1 MRFGVFIAP
10 YHMVGEN
17 PTLAFERDLQ
27 LVEAVEDLGYEEA
40 WFGEHHSGGTEISG
54 APDLMIA
61 TAAARTKRIRLGTG
75 VSSLPYHHPFMF
87 ADRMVQLD
95 HLTRGRLIVG
105 VGPGALPG
113 DAYMMGIET
122 TRQREMM
129 LESLEAV
136 LELWRDEAPVNR
148 ETDWFTLRDARLQL
162 RPYSRPGIEVSVAV
176 TASPSGPVAAGKF
189 GIGLLSIAATQRKA
203 FEALARNW
211 RTATETAAAHGNTLS
226 RQGWRL
232 CGPMHIAE
240 SEEQAR
246 KEVETGLAQW
256 VDYFQNVGAIPILGD
271 FDPGE
276 DIVAAVNETGV
287 GVIGTPDMAIDQLRR
302 LQNQSGGFGTYLL
315 MAHEWANREATL
327 RSHELISRYVMP
339 AFQDSLE
346 PLERSRDW
354 TIFHRETL
362 MGNITNA
369 IVGATQ
375 QFLEERDA
383 RRRASEQATAD
394 AAALHASQ

>member
-10 YHMVGEN
+10 YHMVGDN
-17 PTLAFERDLQ
+17 PTLAFERDLH

-75 VSSLPYHHPFMF
+75 VASLPYHHPFMF

-148 ETDWFTLRDARLQL
+148 EAGWFTLRDARLQL
-162 RPYSRPGIEVSVAV
+162 RPYSKPGIEVSVAV

-189 GIGLLSIAATQRKA
+189 GIGLLSIAATQSKA
-203 FEALARNW
+203 FDALARNW
-211 RTATETAAAHGNTLS
+211 RTATETAVAHGNTVS

-246 KEVETGLAQW
+246 REVEVGLAQW

-287 GVIGTPDMAIDQLRR
+287 GVIGTPEMAIEQLRR
-302 LQNQSGGFGTYLL
+302 LENQSGGFGTYLL

-327 RSHELISRYVMP
+327 RSYELFSRYVMP
-339 AFQDSLE
+339 VFQDSLE
-346 PLERSRDW
+346 PIERSRDW
-354 TIFHRETL
+354 TIFHREKL

-375 QFLEERDA
+375 QFLEEREA
-383 RRRASEQATAD
+383 RKRAHDPDNT
-394 AAALHASQ
+394 AALHSGR

>member
-1 MRFGVFIAP
+1 
-10 YHMVGEN
+10 
-17 PTLAFERDLQ
+17 
-27 LVEAVEDLGYEEA
+27 
-40 WFGEHHSGGTEISG
+40 
-54 APDLMIA
+54 
-61 TAAARTKRIRLGTG
+61 
-75 VSSLPYHHPFMF
+75 
-87 ADRMVQLD
+87 MVQLD

-122 TRQREMM
+122 TRQRDMM
-129 LESLEAV
+129 LEALEAV
-136 LELWRDEAPVNR
+136 LALWSDEEPVNR

-176 TASPSGPVAAGKF
+176 TASPSGPVAAGRF

-203 FEALARNW
+203 FDALARNW
-211 RTATETAAAHGNTLS
+211 RTATETAAAHGKTVS

-240 SEEQAR
+240 TEEQAR
-246 KEVETGLAQW
+246 RDVEAGLTQW

-287 GVIGTPDMAIDQLRR
+287 GVIGTPEMAVEQLRR
-302 LQNQSGGFGTYLL
+302 LREKSGGFGTYLL

-327 RSHELISRYVMP
+327 KSYELISRYVMP

-354 TIFHRETL
+354 TIFHREQL
-362 MGNITNA
+362 MGNIYSA
-369 IVGATQ
+369 VAGETQ
-375 QFLEERDA
+375 KFLAERDA
-383 RRRASEQATAD
+383 RR
-394 AAALHASQ
+394 AAAAQAEAESLQPSK

>member
-10 YHMVGEN
+10 YHMVGDN

-75 VSSLPYHHPFMF
+75 VASLPYHHPFMF

-122 TRQREMM
+122 TRQRDMM

-136 LELWRDEAPVNR
+136 LELWADEAPVTR

-162 RPYSRPGIEVSVAV
+162 RPYSKPGIEVSVAV

-203 FEALARNW
+203 FDALARNW
-211 RTATETAAAHGNTLS
+211 RTATETAAAHGKTVS
-226 RQGWRL
+226 RAGWRMV
-232 CGPMHIAE
+232 GPMHIAE
-240 SEEQAR
+240 TEEQAR
-246 KEVETGLAQW
+246 REVEVGLAQW

-287 GVIGTPDMAIDQLRR
+287 GVIGTPEMAVEQLRR
-302 LQNQSGGFGTYLL
+302 LQKQSGGFGTYLL

-327 RSHELISRYVMP
+327 RSYELISRYVMP
-339 AFQDSLE
+339 VFQDTLE
-346 PLERSRDW
+346 PIERSRDW

-375 QFLEERDA
+375 QFLDDRDA
-383 RRRASEQATAD
+383 RRRASDQAQAEAVHTG
-394 AAALHASQ
+394 Q

>member
-10 YHMVGEN
+10 YHMIGDN
-17 PTLAFERDLQ
+17 PTLALERDIE
-27 LVEAVEDLGYEEA
+27 LVEAVEELGFEEA
-40 WFGEHHSGGTEISG
+40 WFGEHHSGGTEIIAS
-54 APDLMIA
+54 PELMIA
-61 TAAARTKRIRLGTG
+61 TAAAKTKRIRLGTG
-75 VSSLPYHHPFMF
+75 VASLPYHHPFMF

-129 LESLEAV
+129 LESLDV
-136 LELWRDEAPVNR
+136 VMRLWRDEGPVSV

-162 RPYSRPGIEVSVAV
+162 RPYSKPNIEVSVAV
-176 TASPSGPVAAGKF
+176 TASPSGPVAAGRF
-189 GIGLLSIAATQRKA
+189 GVGLLSIAATQRKA
-203 FEALARNW
+203 FDALARNW
-211 RTATETAAAHGNTLS
+211 RTAVESAEANGNTVS
-226 RQGWRL
+226 RDTWRL

-240 SEEQAR
+240 TEEQAR
-246 KEVETGLAQW
+246 RDVEKGLTQW

-276 DIVAAVNETGV
+276 DIVSAVNETGV
-287 GVIGTPDMAIDQLRR
+287 GVIGTPEMAVEQLRR
-302 LQNQSGGFGTYLL
+302 LREKSGGFGTYLL

-327 RSHELISRYVMP
+327 RSYELISRYVMP
-339 AFQDSLE
+339 HFQDSLE

-354 TIFHRETL
+354 TVFHREQL
-362 MGNITNA
+362 MGNIYSA
-369 IVGATQ
+369 IAGETQ
-375 QFLEERDA
+375 KFLDQRDA
-383 RRRASEQATAD
+383 RRRAEAE
-394 AAALHASQ
+394 ALHATK

>member
-17 PTLAFERDLQ
+17 PTLALERDIQ
-27 LVEAVEDLGYEEA
+27 LVRAVEELGYEEA
-40 WFGEHHSGGTEISG
+40 WFGEHHSGGTEIIA
-54 APDLMIA
+54 APELMIA
-61 TAAARTKRIRLGTG
+61 TAAALTKRIRLGTG
-75 VSSLPYHHPFMF
+75 VASLPYHHPFMF

-122 TRQREMM
+122 TRQRDMM
-129 LESLEAV
+129 LEGLEAV
-136 LELWRDEAPVNR
+136 MALWADEEPINR

-162 RPYSRPGIEVSVAV
+162 RPYTRPGIEVSVAV

-189 GIGLLSIAATQRKA
+189 GVGLLSIAATQRKA
-203 FEALARNW
+203 FDALARNW
-211 RTATETAAAHGNTLS
+211 RTATETAAAHGNTVS
-226 RQGWRL
+226 REKWRM

-240 SEEQAR
+240 TEEQAR
-246 KEVETGLAQW
+246 RDVEVGLSKW

-287 GVIGTPDMAIDQLRR
+287 GVIGTPEMAIEQLRR
-302 LQNQSGGFGTYLL
+302 LQEKSGGFGTYLL

-327 RSHELISRYVMP
+327 HSYEMISRYVMP
-339 AFQDSLE
+339 EFQDSLE

-354 TIFHRETL
+354 TIFHREKL
-362 MGNITNA
+362 MGNIYSA
-369 IVGATQ
+369 IAGATQ
-375 QFLEERDA
+375 QFLDERDA
-383 RRRASEQATAD
+383 RRRAEAEALQAAK
-394 AAALHASQ
+394 

>member
-17 PTLAFERDLQ
+17 PTLALERDIA
-27 LVEAVEDLGYEEA
+27 LVQAAEELGFDEA
-40 WFGEHHSGGTEISG
+40 WFGEHHSGGTEIIAS
-54 APDLMIA
+54 PELMIA
-61 TAAARTKRIRLGTG
+61 TAAAKTKRIRLGTG
-75 VSSLPYHHPFMF
+75 VASLPYHHPFMF
-87 ADRMVQLD
+87 ADRMVLLD

-122 TRQREMM
+122 TRQRDMM
-129 LESLEAV
+129 TESLEAV
-136 LELWRDEAPVNR
+136 MALWRDDEPVNR
-148 ETDWFTLRDARLQL
+148 ETDWFTLRDARLQM
-162 RPYSRPGIEVSVAV
+162 RPYSRPHIEVSVAV

-189 GIGLLSIAATQRKA
+189 GVGLLSIAATQKKA
-203 FEALARNW
+203 FDALARNW
-211 RTATETAAAHGNTLS
+211 RTAQDSAAANGTTVS

-240 SEEQAR
+240 TEEQAR
-246 KEVETGLAQW
+246 RDVEVGLAQW

-271 FDPGE
+271 FDPGD
-276 DIVAAVNETGV
+276 DIVGAVNETGV
-287 GVIGTPDMAIDQLRR
+287 GVIGTPDMAIAQLRR
-302 LQNQSGGFGTYLL
+302 LHEKSGGFGTYLL

-327 RSHELISRYVMP
+327 RSYELISRYVMP

-354 TIFHRETL
+354 TIFHREQL
-362 MGNITNA
+362 MGNIYSA
-369 IVGATQ
+369 VAGATQ
-375 QFLEERDA
+375 KFLEERDA
-383 RRRASEQATAD
+383 RRRAEALQAAK
-394 AAALHASQ
+394 

>member
-17 PTLAFERDLQ
+17 PTLALERDLQ

-40 WFGEHHSGGTEISG
+40 WFGEHHSGGTEIIA
-54 APDLMIA
+54 APELMIA

-75 VSSLPYHHPFMF
+75 VASLPYHHPFMF

-122 TRQREMM
+122 TRQRDMM
-129 LESLEAV
+129 LEGLEAV
-136 LELWRDEAPVNR
+136 LALWRDEEPVTR

-189 GIGLLSIAATQRKA
+189 GVGLLSIAATQRKA
-203 FEALARNW
+203 FDALARNW
-211 RTATETAAAHGNTLS
+211 RTATETAAAHGNTVS
-226 RQGWRL
+226 REGWRL

-240 SEEQAR
+240 TEEQAR
-246 KEVETGLAQW
+246 RDVEKGLTQW

-276 DIVAAVNETGV
+276 DIVSAVNETGV
-287 GVIGTPDMAIDQLRR
+287 GVIGTPEMAVEQLRR
-302 LQNQSGGFGTYLL
+302 LHEKSGGFGTYLL

-327 RSHELISRYVMP
+327 KSYELISRYVMP
-339 AFQDSLE
+339 KFQDSLE

-354 TIFHRETL
+354 TIFHRERL
-362 MGNITNA
+362 MGNIYSA
-369 IVGATQ
+369 IAGETQ
-375 QFLEERDA
+375 KFLAERDA
-383 RRRASEQATAD
+383 RRAEAEALPAAT
-394 AAALHASQ
+394 

>member
-10 YHMVGEN
+10 YHMVGDN
-17 PTLAFERDLQ
+17 PTLALERDLQ
-27 LVEAVEDLGYEEA
+27 LVEVVEGLGYEEA
-40 WFGEHHSGGTEISG
+40 WFGEHHSGGTEIIA
-54 APDLMIA
+54 APELMIA
-61 TAAARTKRIRLGTG
+61 TAAARTHRIRLGTG
-75 VSSLPYHHPFMF
+75 VSSLPYHQPFMF
-87 ADRMVQLD
+87 ADRMVLLD

-129 LESLEAV
+129 TESLEAV
-136 LELWRDEAPVNR
+136 LELWADEGPVNR

-189 GIGLLSIAATQRKA
+189 GIGLLSIAATQKKA
-203 FEALARNW
+203 FDALARNW
-211 RTATETAAAHGNTLS
+211 RTAEDSAAQHGQTVS

-240 SEEQAR
+240 TEEQAR
-246 KEVETGLAQW
+246 RDVEVGLSKW
-256 VDYFQNVGAIPILGD
+256 VDYFLNVGAIPILGD
-271 FDPGE
+271 FDPGD
-276 DIVAAVNETGV
+276 DIVSAVNETGV
-287 GVIGTPDMAIDQLRR
+287 GVIGTPEMAIDQLRR
-302 LQNQSGGFGTYLL
+302 LKEKSGGFGTYLL

-327 RSHELISRYVMP
+327 RSYELISRYVMP

-354 TIFHRETL
+354 TVFHREQL
-362 MGNITNA
+362 MGNIYNA
-369 IVGATQ
+369 IAGETQ
-375 QFLEERDA
+375 KFLDQREV
-383 RRRASEQATAD
+383 RRRAEAESMQPVK
-394 AAALHASQ
+394 

>member
-17 PTLAFERDLQ
+17 PTLALERDLQ
-27 LVEAVEDLGYEEA
+27 LVEAVEELGYEEA
-40 WFGEHHSGGTEISG
+40 WFGEHHSGGTEIIA
-54 APDLMIA
+54 APELMIA

-75 VSSLPYHHPFMF
+75 VASLPYHHPFMF

-122 TRQREMM
+122 TRQRDMM
-129 LESLEAV
+129 LEGLEAV
-136 LELWRDEAPVNR
+136 LALWRDEEPVTR

-189 GIGLLSIAATQRKA
+189 GVGLLSIAATQRKA
-203 FEALARNW
+203 FDALARNW

-226 RQGWRL
+226 RAGWRL

-240 SEEQAR
+240 TEEQAR
-246 KEVETGLAQW
+246 RDVEVGLTQW

-276 DIVAAVNETGV
+276 DIVSAVNETGV
-287 GVIGTPDMAIDQLRR
+287 GVIGTPEMAVEQLRR
-302 LQNQSGGFGTYLL
+302 LHEKSGGFGTYLL

-327 RSHELISRYVMP
+327 KSYELISRYVMP
-339 AFQDSLE
+339 RFQDSLE

-354 TIFHRETL
+354 TIFHRERL
-362 MGNITNA
+362 MGNIYSA
-369 IVGATQ
+369 IAGETQ
-375 QFLEERDA
+375 KFLAERDA
-383 RRRASEQATAD
+383 RRRAEAEAETLQPLT
-394 AAALHASQ
+394 

>member
-1 MRFGVFIAP
+1 
-10 YHMVGEN
+10 
-17 PTLAFERDLQ
+17 
-27 LVEAVEDLGYEEA
+27 
-40 WFGEHHSGGTEISG
+40 
-54 APDLMIA
+54 
-61 TAAARTKRIRLGTG
+61 
-75 VSSLPYHHPFMF
+75 MF

-136 LELWRDEAPVNR
+136 IELWRDEAPVNR

-162 RPYSRPGIEVSVAV
+162 RPYSRAGIEMSVAV
-176 TASPSGPVAAGKF
+176 TASPSGPVAAGRF
-189 GIGLLSIAATQRKA
+189 GIGLLSIAATQAKA

-211 RTATETAAAHGNTLS
+211 RTATETAAAHGNTVS

-246 KEVETGLAQW
+246 REVEAGLAQW

-276 DIVAAVNETGV
+276 DIVAAVNDTGV
-287 GVIGTPDMAIDQLRR
+287 GVIGTPDMAIEQLRR
-302 LQNQSGGFGTYLL
+302 LQKQSGGFGTYLL

-327 RSHELISRYVMP
+327 RSYELISRYVMP
-339 AFQDSLE
+339 VFQDSLE

-354 TIFHRETL
+354 TIFHREKL
-362 MGNITNA
+362 MGNITSA
-369 IVGATQ
+369 IIGATKE
-375 QFLEERDA
+375 FLEERDA
-383 RRRASEQATAD
+383 RRRAAAEAEALQAG
-394 AAALHASQ
+394 Q

>member
-10 YHMVGEN
+10 YHMIGDN
-17 PTLAFERDLQ
+17 PTLALERDIA

-40 WFGEHHSGGTEISG
+40 WFGEHHSGGTEIIAS
-54 APDLMIA
+54 PELMIA
-61 TAAARTKRIRLGTG
+61 TAAAKTKRIRLGTG
-75 VSSLPYHHPFMF
+75 VASLPYHHPFMF
-87 ADRMVQLD
+87 ADRMVLLD

-122 TRQREMM
+122 TRQRDMM
-129 LESLEAV
+129 TESLDAV
-136 LELWRDEAPVNR
+136 MALWRDEEPVNR
-148 ETDWFTLRDARLQL
+148 ETDWFTLRDARLQM

-189 GIGLLSIAATQRKA
+189 GVGLLSIAATQKKA
-203 FEALARNW
+203 FDALARNW
-211 RTATETAAAHGNTLS
+211 RTAQDSAAANGTTVS

-240 SEEQAR
+240 TEEQAR
-246 KEVETGLAQW
+246 RDVEVGLSQW

-271 FDPGE
+271 FDPGD
-276 DIVAAVNETGV
+276 DIVGAVNETGV
-287 GVIGTPDMAIDQLRR
+287 GVIGTPDMAIEQLRR
-302 LQNQSGGFGTYLL
+302 LREKSGGFGTYLL

-327 RSHELISRYVMP
+327 RSYELISRYVMP
-339 AFQDSLE
+339 AFQDTLE

-354 TIFHRETL
+354 TIFHREQL
-362 MGNITNA
+362 MGNIYSA
-369 IVGATQ
+369 VAGATQ
-375 QFLEERDA
+375 QFLDERDA
-383 RRRASEQATAD
+383 RRRAEAEALQAAK
-394 AAALHASQ
+394 

>member
-17 PTLAFERDLQ
+17 PTLALERDIQ
-27 LVEAVEDLGYEEA
+27 LVRAVEELGYEEA
-40 WFGEHHSGGTEISG
+40 WFGEHHSGGTEIIA
-54 APDLMIA
+54 APELMIA
-61 TAAARTKRIRLGTG
+61 TAAALTKRIRLGTG
-75 VSSLPYHHPFMF
+75 VASLPYHHPFMF

-122 TRQREMM
+122 TRQRDMM
-129 LESLEAV
+129 LEGLEAV
-136 LELWRDEAPVNR
+136 MALWADEEPINR

-189 GIGLLSIAATQRKA
+189 GVGLLSIAATQRKA
-203 FEALARNW
+203 FDALARNW
-211 RTATETAAAHGNTLS
+211 RTATETAAAHGNTVS
-226 RQGWRL
+226 REKWRM

-240 SEEQAR
+240 TEEQAR
-246 KEVETGLAQW
+246 RDVEVGLSKW

-287 GVIGTPDMAIDQLRR
+287 GVIGTPEMAIEQLRR
-302 LQNQSGGFGTYLL
+302 LQEKSGGFGTYLL

-327 RSHELISRYVMP
+327 HSYEMISRYVMP
-339 AFQDSLE
+339 EFQDSLE

-354 TIFHRETL
+354 TIFHREKL
-362 MGNITNA
+362 MGNIYSA
-369 IVGATQ
+369 IAGATQ
-375 QFLEERDA
+375 QFLDERDA
-383 RRRASEQATAD
+383 RRRAEAEALK
-394 AAALHASQ
+394 AAK